1 MANPHGVKALGA
13 VHAAL
18 DKVPPIDLLIAPLQ
32 LVAVVS
38 GCLGGVMDL
47 NKALARL
54 GRARRWCQGASQMES
69 HMYGRELG
77 EMRGRLN
84 AEYWDAAGSVLDGAY
99 VRLRVCV
106 HVRCV
111 LYSIRMFLFR
121 F

>member
-54 GRARRWCQGASQMES
+54 GRARRWCQGASHMES
-69 HMYGRELG
+69 NMYGRELG

-99 VRLRVCV
+99 VRLRACV
-106 HVRCV
+106 HIRCV
-111 LYSIRMFLFR
+111 R